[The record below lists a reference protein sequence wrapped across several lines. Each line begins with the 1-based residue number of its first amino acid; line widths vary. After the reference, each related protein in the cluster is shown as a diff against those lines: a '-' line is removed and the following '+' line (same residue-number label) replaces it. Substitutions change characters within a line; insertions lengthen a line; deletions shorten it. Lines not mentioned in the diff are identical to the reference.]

1 MNPVYEALTIIFV
14 LVLVCIGALA
24 ITQGIFTAQ
33 GVPKKL
39 KNANTP
45 CTYVLVLSSLFWVSR
60 IKWKIRGKTMTE
72 QFFGQCEYCEEW
84 LHGLRIH
91 DTEQFGELELCKD
104 CRELADNSELEEC
117 MCGALASRDGHTYC
131 RDCE

>member
-1 MNPVYEALTIIFV
+1 
-14 LVLVCIGALA
+14 
-24 ITQGIFTAQ
+24 
-33 GVPKKL
+33 
-39 KNANTP
+39 
-45 CTYVLVLSSLFWVSR
+45 
-60 IKWKIRGKTMTE
+60 MTE
-72 QFFGQCEYCEEW
+72 QFFGQCDYCEGW

-104 CRELADNSELEEC
+104 CRELADNGELEEC